1 MVVHALNLSTWEA
14 EVGDLHAFEASLVY
28 SEFQDIQ
35 GYIEKP
41 CLKKQKQKQKQT
53 KTPHQNQNKQK
64 EWAGVHSL

>member
-14 EVGDLHAFEASLVY
+14 EVGDLHAFEASLAY

-41 CLKKQKQKQKQT
+41 CLKKQKQT